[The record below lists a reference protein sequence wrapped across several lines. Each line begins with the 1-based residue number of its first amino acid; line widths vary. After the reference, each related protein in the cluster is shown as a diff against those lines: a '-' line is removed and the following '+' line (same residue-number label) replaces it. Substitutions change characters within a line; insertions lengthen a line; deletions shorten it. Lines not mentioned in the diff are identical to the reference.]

1 MERKTFIRL
10 AESVKQAV
18 KIKNG
23 EMKPSRSFIFTEDS
37 DAQIFQAKLS
47 KRGTIT
53 IPAALRRK
61 MGLFPGSPVVLEF
74 CTEGFLIRHPRPGE
88 IPGIKPMKGRADESE
103 PYILCVKSDY
113 ARKTIPNE

>member
-10 AESVKQAV
+10 AESVKQAA

-23 EMKPSRSFIFTEDS
+23 EMKPSRMFTCTED
-37 DAQIFQAKLS
+37 ACTQIFQVKIS

-74 CTEGFLIRHPRPGE
+74 CAEGFLIRHPRPGE
-88 IPGIKPMKGRADESE
+88 IPGFKPMKGPTDESE
-103 PYILCVKSDY
+103 PYILCVKSDD
-113 ARKTIPNE
+113 AQKMIPHE